1 MPDDFAG
8 RRAEPNYFKA
18 AFFWQYNLIGMMGAA
33 AFAMMSGSE
42 LPLVLGVGA
51 ELMYMATIPNWP
63 RFQRLVRS
71 WHFREQQKVHENQ
84 MRQLRDRLPF
94 EARERYHQLEL
105 IAADIRKNIDRLS
118 PTSQAMLEQLEKQLQ
133 GLLTSYIRLNSALAQ
148 HREYLQTTDPGSIRK
163 ELEQLQR
170 TMSKLPE
177 KVQEINRKRV
187 DILQKR
193 LDKNTRISENQQV
206 IFAQTRAIEDVLHLI
221 RDQSISMSDPQQVSE
236 RLEVLVKDV
245 EGTEET
251 IREMEQVF
259 QIAPEAESLLEPGAG
274 SGFDDRLRS

>member
-8 RRAEPNYFKA
+8 RRPEPNYFKA
-18 AFFWQYNLIGMMGAA
+18 AFLWQYNLIALAGAA

-42 LPLVLGVGA
+42 LPLVLGAGV
-51 ELMYMATIPNWP
+51 ELMYMATIPNWE

-71 WHFREQQKVHENQ
+71 WDFREQQKVHDNQ

-94 EARERYHQLEL
+94 EARERYHQLET

-133 GLLTSYIRLNSALAQ
+133 GLLTSHIRLNSALAQ
-148 HREYLQTTDPGSIRK
+148 HREYLQSTDPGSIRK

-221 RDQSISMSDPQQVSE
+221 RDQSITMSDPQQVSD
-236 RLEVLVKDV
+236 RLEILVKDV
-245 EGTEET
+245 EGTEDT

-259 QIAPEAESLLEPGAG
+259 QIAPEAESLLQPGTG

>member
-1 MPDDFAG
+1 
-8 RRAEPNYFKA
+8 
-18 AFFWQYNLIGMMGAA
+18 
-33 AFAMMSGSE
+33 
-42 LPLVLGVGA
+42 
-51 ELMYMATIPNWP
+51 
-63 RFQRLVRS
+63 
-71 WHFREQQKVHENQ
+71 

-118 PTSQAMLEQLEKQLQ
+118 PASQAMLEQLEKQLQ